1 MVLSDEVRY
10 CRYRGVRKMSWE
22 KCDIR
27 DPVREEALAWNSGTF
42 ITLEKAARAYD
53 AAARLFRG

>member
-1 MVLSDEVRY
+1 MGKVRY
-10 CRYRGVRKMSWE
+10 QRS
-22 KCDIR
+22 
-27 DPVREEALAWNSGTF
+27 VREEALAWNSGTF